1 MINGSTINRPSFGGA
16 LPRMMG
22 HVLSPILVG
31 ASIYT
36 LWRSRH
42 LLVFGWYR
50 ATGLDDIVEYARYV
64 AYPFRASVPKI
75 ILYSL
80 PDALWVYSFTAAL
93 ALIWR
98 FEPKSLPR
106 SMWLFI
112 PSVLA
117 IGAEFGQGFH
127 LVPGTFDWWD
137 IVSYVIAGVFGS
149 TLPTVNIVTIRV
161 TKRTELHVTS

>member
-1 MINGSTINRPSFGGA
+1 VIKRSSINRPSLLRGVLSRTGC
-16 LPRMMG
+16 
-22 HVLSPILVG
+22 HVLLPLLVG

-50 ATGLDDIVEYARYV
+50 ATGLGHLVEYVRHV
-64 AYPFRASVPKI
+64 AYPFRSAVPQV

-98 FEPKSLPR
+98 FESKSLPR
-106 SMWLFI
+106 LIWLLI

-117 IGAEFGQGFH
+117 VGAEFGQALH
-127 LVPGTFDWWD
+127 LVPGTFDLSD
-137 IVSYVIAGVFGS
+137 IISYIIAGVLGS
-149 TLPTVNIVTIRV
+149 ILPNIDIRHAPEQ
-161 TKRTELHVTS
+161 TNGA